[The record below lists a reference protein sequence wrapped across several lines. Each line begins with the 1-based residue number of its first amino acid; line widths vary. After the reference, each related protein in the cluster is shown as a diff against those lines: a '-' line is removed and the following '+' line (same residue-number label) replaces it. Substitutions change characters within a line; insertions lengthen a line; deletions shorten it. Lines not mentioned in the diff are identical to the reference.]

1 MLRCADGSTY
11 VGSTRDLD
19 ARLHQH
25 QLGLGATYTRTRLPV
40 ELIWY
45 EEYARVSEAFGRE
58 KQIQRWGRAK
68 RLALV
73 AGDYEGLPAL
83 AKKDWSRAPRVSA
96 EDGRGLDTPP
106 R

>member
-1 MLRCADGSTY
+1 MLRCADDSTY
-11 VGSTRDLD
+11 VGSTRDLY
-19 ARLHQH
+19 ARLQQH
-25 QLGLGATYTRTRLPV
+25 QLGLGSAYTRTRLPV
-40 ELIWY
+40 ELIWH

-83 AKKDWSRAPRVSA
+83 AKKDWSRVRCDRPT
-96 EDGRGLDTPP
+96 TPE
-106 R
+106 